1 MRAIVTRCGAL
12 TLPRITRG
20 QPLHHIYE
28 VTALIGQ
35 GGMGEVYRAT
45 DTTLGRDVAL
55 TVLPQAFTD
64 DPDRRTNRRGTG
76 SRPRRW
82 CSGKP

>member
-12 TLPRITRG
+12 TRPRITRG

-35 GGMGEVYRAT
+35 GGELRGH
-45 DTTLGRDVAL
+45 LGVSASY
-55 TVLPQAFTD
+55 PG
-64 DPDRRTNRRGTG
+64 NGT
-76 SRPRRW
+76 
-82 CSGKP
+82 